1 MAKEVIHIPAKK
13 VAEVES
19 QEIVKL
25 RVAAYCRVSSEE
37 DKQLNSFDNQVAY
50 YTEYINNN
58 PRYEMAGIYADMYN
72 RILIQGS

>member
-1 MAKEVIHIPAKK
+1 MAKEVIHIPSKK

-37 DKQLNSFDNQVAY
+37 DKQLNS
-50 YTEYINNN
+50 
-58 PRYEMAGIYADMYN
+58 
-72 RILIQGS
+72 